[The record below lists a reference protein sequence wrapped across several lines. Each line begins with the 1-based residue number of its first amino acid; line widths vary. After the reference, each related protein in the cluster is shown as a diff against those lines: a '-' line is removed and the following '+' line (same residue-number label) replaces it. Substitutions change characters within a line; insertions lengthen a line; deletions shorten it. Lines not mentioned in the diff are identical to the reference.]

1 MNSGKLL
8 DEIKQHIRANT
19 AKLFVTVEDY
29 GGEFSSDE
37 IDVKSFNAPAVFV
50 ASLGWRKVD
59 KGTWL
64 GGKNIWRERIALFVA
79 TKHSSRDKRMRD
91 AMERTEVLTAL
102 FQNWRAVVCSGPP
115 EDITAENLYNRA
127 VDKKGMALWMVG
139 WWQEVEFSK
148 QQQPN
153 APALPDMKQVEIS
166 TTARTHV
173 PEQPETLNDVNVSH
187 NLEMNNGDS

>member
-8 DEIKQHIRANT
+8 DEIKTHIKANT
-19 AKLFVTVEDY
+19 VKLFATIEDY

-50 ASLGWRKVD
+50 AALGWRKIERG
-59 KGTWL
+59 KTL
-64 GGKNIWRERIALFVA
+64 GGKEIWRARIALFVA
-79 TKHSSRDKRMRD
+79 TKHSDRNKRMRE

-102 FQNWRAVVCSGPP
+102 FQGWRAEICSGPP
-115 EDITAENLYNRA
+115 EEIMAENLYNRA

-139 WWQEVEFSK
+139 WWQEVEFKK

-153 APALPDMKQVEIS
+153 APVLPDMKQVEIS
-166 TTARTHV
+166 TTGKTHV
-173 PEQPETLNDVNVSH
+173 PAQPETPNDSNVTH
-187 NLEMNNGDS
+187 TLEMKDG